1 MPDVDERWRDK
12 AACRNSALDFTAIRK
27 FADRRCDLVTEE
39 FIRARAVCYGCPVIE
54 ACFNEAMNHQP
65 DRWGYEHVAGFVAG
79 TTERERA
86 NLRRRRNKRV
96 A

>member
-1 MPDVDERWRDK
+1 MPDVDVRWRDK
-12 AACRNSALDFTAIRK
+12 AACRSSGIDFTAIRK
-27 FADRRCDLVTEE
+27 YVGKRCDLVTEE
-39 FIRARAVCYGCPVIE
+39 YLRARAICYGCPVIE
-54 ACFNEAMNHQP
+54 TCFRNAIDSEP

-86 NLRRRRNKRV
+86 NLRRRRNRRV